1 MPRAMDEKKFPPKHI
16 TVKIQNS
23 GKETHYHSI
32 WKGRKKSLIS
42 KCSETQEAF
51 DFLKEIIKPASVK

>member
-23 GKETHYHSI
+23 GKETHYHGI

>member
-32 WKGRKKSLIS
+32 WKGRKKSLKS